1 MPRTRIKICGITRA
15 EDAQIAVHAGADA
28 LGFVFYPPSP
38 RYVAPA
44 RAASIVAAVPA
55 FVCTVGLF
63 VNHDVESVR
72 QILAEVSLDLLQF
85 HGDEPPS
92 FCRQFGKPYIKAVRV
107 KSDTNLVQYALDFH
121 DAKALL
127 LDAFVEGVP
136 GGTGEAFDWNLLPRD
151 FSKPIILAGGL
162 TPENVE
168 HAIRLTRPYAVDV
181 SGGVELSKGI
191 KSADKIA
198 AFIKG
203 VSNATV

>member
-15 EDAQIAVHAGADA
+15 EDAQIAVQAGADA

-63 VNHDVESVR
+63 VNHDAESVR
-72 QILAEVSLDLLQF
+72 QMLAEVSLDLLQF

-168 HAIRLTRPYAVDV
+168 HAIRLTQPYAVDV

>member
-15 EDAQIAVHAGADA
+15 EDAQIAVQAGADA

-63 VNHDVESVR
+63 VNHDAESVR

-168 HAIRLTRPYAVDV
+168 HAIRLTQPYAVDV